1 LSKNESIKTIGIITI
16 GQSPRADVVPEMMRV
31 LGRGYEAVE
40 AGALD
45 GHTREE
51 LRQLE
56 IGPGDQLLV
65 SRMRDGA
72 EVRITEEF
80 VVPLIQRRIHELEE
94 RGVDIILL
102 LCSGRFPE
110 FESEALVVTPSEI
123 VRGAVDAALRRG
135 RLGVVYPAREQLA
148 DAAREWSREGREV
161 HLDAASPYGSEE
173 ELAGLAERLAERGLD
188 LILLNCMGFT
198 RRMKQLVRE
207 RTGRPVIQANALVA
221 RVLKELTS

>member
-1 LSKNESIKTIGIITI
+1 MKKVGFITI
-16 GQSPRADVVPEMMRV
+16 GQSPRADVVPEMMRT

-45 GHTREE
+45 GHTHGEI
-51 LRQLE
+51 RQLE
-56 IGPGDQLLV
+56 IGPGDHLLV

-72 EVRITEEF
+72 EVRITEEL
-80 VVPLIQRRIHELEE
+80 VVPLIQRRIHEVEE
-94 RGVDIILL
+94 KGVDIILL

-110 FESEALVVTPSEI
+110 FESKALVVTPSEI

-135 RLGVVYPAREQLA
+135 KLGVVYPAREQLA
-148 DAAREWSREGREV
+148 EAYVDWSREGREV
-161 HLDAASPYGSEE
+161 HLDAASPYVSEE
-173 ELAGLAERLAERGLD
+173 ELVGLAERLAERDLD

-198 RRMKQLVRE
+198 RLMKQLVME
-207 RTGRPVIQANALVA
+207 RTGKPVIQPNALVA